1 MTRVLVTGAGGFLG
15 SHLVETLLDATDWHV
30 VCVDSFRHNGI
41 TDRLAEV
48 TYGYTNRITVVTHD
62 LGAPFST
69 LQVNRIAPLDYIIN
83 TASLCQVD
91 QSIEHPKPFVRNN
104 VELMLNVLHLAR
116 SCGTLS
122 RMIHM
127 STDEVYGPR
136 QPATA
141 TDHRPSSPYAASKA
155 MQEDLC
161 HAYAHTYDVPIT
173 IVNSANMFGE
183 RQSRLAFIPRI
194 LDTLEHGNTLI
205 IHTRDGVPTKRNYTY
220 VGNVA
225 EYIVN
230 LLGDDLSGDD
240 VKADRI
246 WLPGQREE
254 NNLELAQT
262 IAELYDAKLSYITR
276 EATEIRP
283 GHDDYYP
290 ELGGPWKV
298 RWSFTEG
305 LVKTINWAK
314 MNPEWLLT

>member
-1 MTRVLVTGAGGFLG
+1 MLVTGAGGFLG
-15 SHLVETLLDATDWHV
+15 SHVVQTLLDATDWHV

-48 TYGYTNRITVVTHD
+48 MYGATDRITVVTHD
-62 LGAPFST
+62 LVAPFST
-69 LQVNRIAPLDYIIN
+69 LQVNRIAPLDYIVN

-122 RMIHM
+122 HMIHM

-155 MQEDLC
+155 MQENLC
-161 HAYAHTYDVPIT
+161 HAYAHTYGVPIT
-173 IVNSANMFGE
+173 IINSANMFGE

-194 LDTLEHGNTLI
+194 LYALEHNTTVT
-205 IHTRDGVPTKRNYTY
+205 IHTRNGVPTKRNYTY

-225 EYIVN
+225 EYIVD
-230 LLGDDLSGDD
+230 LLRDEDMT
-240 VKADRI
+240 DRI

-254 NNLELAQT
+254 NNLELAQM
-262 IAELYDAKLSYITR
+262 IAELYGTKLSYVTQ
-276 EATEIRP
+276 EAIEVRP

-290 ELGGPWKV
+290 ELGSPWKV

-305 LVKTINWAK
+305 LVKTINWVK
-314 MNPEWLLT
+314 MNSEWLMI

>member
-15 SHLVETLLDATDWHV
+15 SYIVSTLFDATDWHV

-41 TDRLAEV
+41 TDRLVDV
-48 TYGYTNRITVVTHD
+48 TNGHIDRLTVMTHD
-62 LGAPFST
+62 LVAPFST
-69 LQVNRIAPLDYIIN
+69 LQMNRITPLDYIIN

-91 QSIEHPKPFVRNN
+91 QSIKHPTSFVHNN
-104 VELMLNVLHLAR
+104 VELMLNVLQLAR
-116 SCGTLS
+116 SCDTLS
-122 RMIHM
+122 LMIHM

-136 QPATA
+136 QPATS

-161 HAYAHTYDVPIT
+161 HTYAHTYGVPIT
-173 IVNSANMFGE
+173 IINSANMFGE

-194 LDTLEHGNTLI
+194 LYALEHGTTLT

-225 EYIVN
+225 EYIVDQ
-230 LLGDDLSGDD
+230 LRDEEMT
-240 VKADRI
+240 DRI

-254 NNLELAQT
+254 NNLGLAQM
-262 IAELYDAKLSYITR
+262 IAELYGTKLSYVTQ
-276 EATEIRP
+276 EAIEVRP

-290 ELGGPWKV
+290 ELSSAWKV

-305 LVKTINWAK
+305 LMKTINWVK
-314 MNPEWLLT
+314 MNPEWLMI